1 LIGQLVA
8 AFNPY
13 DLDAMDESVP
23 LTKYTLDQ
31 LLGINHSGEDYR
43 HYWTLFCVAQRQRP
57 IQSKVYSSFY
67 ALVGPN
73 QEEDELG
80 ATLSLLPHESILV
93 CVNLG

>member
-31 LLGINHSGEDYR
+31 LLGVDSSGEDYR
-43 HYWTLFCVAQRQRP
+43 HYYTFFCLAQRNRK
-57 IQSKVYSSFY
+57 IESKV
-67 ALVGPN
+67 
-73 QEEDELG
+73 
-80 ATLSLLPHESILV
+80 
-93 CVNLG
+93 